1 MTLESLA
8 AWLRCPHC
16 GEAVLPQPPLTVRCP
31 NGHSFDVNKRGYVNM
46 LASGN
51 RMIGDSPAMLDA
63 RQAFLDGG
71 HYAPLRESVATFGSA
86 GLAKGPRSV
95 FDAGCGTGYY
105 LDGVLAS
112 QGDEASALA
121 MDISPHA
128 VARTVR
134 GIGARCDGL
143 VADTWQPLPVR
154 DAVAGL
160 VMTVFAPRN
169 LPEFHR
175 VLDPEGAL
183 LVVVPTAAHI
193 RELRADGRALDI
205 PADKAERL
213 VDDAAALFA
222 LERRERVE
230 YAAVLSATEADQLV
244 SMGPSAHHA
253 ADSPMADSPV
263 AGASELIST
272 TVSVDVLLFR
282 PILR

>member
-8 AWLRCPHC
+8 EWLRCPHC
-16 GEAVLPQPPLTVRCP
+16 GEPLLPQPPLAVRCEH
-31 NGHSFDVNKRGYVNM
+31 GHSFDVNKRGYVNM

-63 RQAFLDGG
+63 RQAFLDSG
-71 HYAPLRESVATFGSA
+71 HYAAVREAVATFASL
-86 GLAKGPRSV
+86 GLASGPQSV

-105 LDGVLAS
+105 LGGVLAA
-112 QGDEASALA
+112 QGHEASALA

-154 DAVAGL
+154 DDAAGL
-160 VMTVFAPRN
+160 IMTVFAPRN

-175 VLDPEGAL
+175 VLAPSGAL

-193 RELRADGRALDI
+193 GELRADGRALDI
-205 PADKAERL
+205 PAEKAERL
-213 VDDAAALFA
+213 VDDAAALFS

-230 YAAVLSATEADQLV
+230 YRAELNCAEAEQLV

-253 ADSPMADSPV
+253 ADSPGTS
-263 AGASELIST
+263 SHELIAT

-282 PILR
+282 PVAH

>member
-16 GEAVLPQPPLTVRCP
+16 GEPLLPQPPLSVRCG

-63 RQAFLDGG
+63 RQTFLDGG
-71 HYAPLRESVATFGSA
+71 HYAPVRDTVVALASV
-86 GLAKGPRSV
+86 GLALGPQGV

-105 LDGVLAS
+105 LDGVLATR
-112 QGDEASALA
+112 GDEASALA

-134 GIGARCDGL
+134 GIGPRCDGL
-143 VADTWQPLPVR
+143 VADTWQPLPIR
-154 DAVAGL
+154 DAAAGL

-175 VLDPEGAL
+175 VLDSSGAL

-205 PADKAERL
+205 PAEKAERL
-213 VDDAAALFA
+213 VDDAAALFS
-222 LERRERVE
+222 LESRERVE
-230 YAAVLSATEADQLV
+230 YVAELSATDADQLV
-244 SMGPSAHHA
+244 SMGPSAHHT
-253 ADSPMADSPV
+253 ADSRESDAP
-263 AGASELIST
+263 ELIAT

-282 PILR
+282 PVAQ

>member
-16 GEAVLPQPPLTVRCP
+16 AEPLLPQPPLAVRCE
-31 NGHSFDVNKRGYVNM
+31 NGHSFDVNRRGYANM

-51 RMIGDSPAMLDA
+51 KMIGDSPAMLDA
-63 RQAFLDGG
+63 RQAFLDSG
-71 HYAPLRESVATFGSA
+71 HYAPVREAVTAFASL
-86 GLAKGPRSV
+86 GLALGPQSV

-105 LDGVLAS
+105 VDGVLAA

-154 DAVAGL
+154 DGAAGL
-160 VMTVFAPRN
+160 IMTVFAPRN

-175 VLDPEGAL
+175 VLDPAGAL

-205 PADKAERL
+205 PAEKAERL
-213 VDDAAALFA
+213 VEDAAALFA
-222 LERRERVE
+222 LESRDRVE
-230 YAAVLSATEADQLV
+230 YVTELSTAEAEQLV

-253 ADSPMADSPV
+253 ADSPE
-263 AGASELIST
+263 AGHHDLLAT

-282 PILR
+282 PVAQ